1 MILKR
6 TASLIAIRIYY
17 DFELTRINYTCKF
30 RKININSHVLP
41 RPGFVRLNLPYF
53 MSDDSVE
60 FVIKA
65 VKMVAEHGWKLLP
78 QVIKYFCKWSVF
90 TGKDPS
96 LSSGSLV
103 VGRTKRKLANS

>member
-1 MILKR
+1 M
-6 TASLIAIRIYY
+6 
-17 DFELTRINYTCKF
+17 
-30 RKININSHVLP
+30 
-41 RPGFVRLNLPYF
+41 RLNLPYF

-60 FVIKA
+60 LVIKA

-78 QVIKYFCKWSVF
+78 QVIKYFCKRSVF
-90 TGKDPS
+90 NGKGLG